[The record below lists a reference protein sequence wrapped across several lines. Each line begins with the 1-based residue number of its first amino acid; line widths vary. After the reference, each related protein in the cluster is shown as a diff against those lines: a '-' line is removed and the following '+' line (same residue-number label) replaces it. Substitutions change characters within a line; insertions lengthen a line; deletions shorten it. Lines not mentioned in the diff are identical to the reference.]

1 MRRNNWKKYII
12 ILIAFIV
19 GLVANL
25 AARAILPRLLPA
37 GMQAWTGLL
46 ATLLE
51 IVISVGIILII
62 IFTNHIGARQATN
75 PDAIRLN
82 AIDCIVPS
90 WEFKAVAHSKTPH
103 NSNNC
108 PILLTIAATISY
120 SELNPDVITEVP
132 VAFAAYTGTYIL
144 K

>member
-12 ILIAFIV
+12 LISFIV

-37 GMQAWTGLL
+37 GLQAWTGLL

-62 IFTNHIGARQATN
+62 IFTNHIGE
-75 PDAIRLN
+75 D
-82 AIDCIVPS
+82 
-90 WEFKAVAHSKTPH
+90 
-103 NSNNC
+103 
-108 PILLTIAATISY
+108 
-120 SELNPDVITEVP
+120 
-132 VAFAAYTGTYIL
+132 
-144 K
+144 

>member
-25 AARAILPRLLPA
+25 AARAILPRLLPPL
-37 GMQAWTGLL
+37 QAWTGLL

-62 IFTNHIGARQATN
+62 IFTNHIGE
-75 PDAIRLN
+75 D
-82 AIDCIVPS
+82 
-90 WEFKAVAHSKTPH
+90 
-103 NSNNC
+103 
-108 PILLTIAATISY
+108 
-120 SELNPDVITEVP
+120 
-132 VAFAAYTGTYIL
+132 
-144 K
+144 

>member
-25 AARAILPRLLPA
+25 AARPRLLPA
-37 GMQAWTGLL
+37 GLQAWTGLL

-62 IFTNHIGARQATN
+62 IFTNHIGE
-75 PDAIRLN
+75 D
-82 AIDCIVPS
+82 
-90 WEFKAVAHSKTPH
+90 
-103 NSNNC
+103 
-108 PILLTIAATISY
+108 
-120 SELNPDVITEVP
+120 
-132 VAFAAYTGTYIL
+132 
-144 K
+144 

>member
-25 AARAILPRLLPA
+25 AILPRLLPA
-37 GMQAWTGLL
+37 GLQAWTGLL

-62 IFTNHIGARQATN
+62 IFTNHIGE
-75 PDAIRLN
+75 D
-82 AIDCIVPS
+82 
-90 WEFKAVAHSKTPH
+90 
-103 NSNNC
+103 
-108 PILLTIAATISY
+108 
-120 SELNPDVITEVP
+120 
-132 VAFAAYTGTYIL
+132 
-144 K
+144 

>member
-25 AARAILPRLLPA
+25 AGRAILPRLLPA

-51 IVISVGIILII
+51 IVISFGIILII
-62 IFTNHIGARQATN
+62 IFTNHIGE
-75 PDAIRLN
+75 D
-82 AIDCIVPS
+82 
-90 WEFKAVAHSKTPH
+90 
-103 NSNNC
+103 
-108 PILLTIAATISY
+108 
-120 SELNPDVITEVP
+120 
-132 VAFAAYTGTYIL
+132 
-144 K
+144 

>member
-46 ATLLE
+46 ALLE

-62 IFTNHIGARQATN
+62 IFTNHIGE
-75 PDAIRLN
+75 D
-82 AIDCIVPS
+82 
-90 WEFKAVAHSKTPH
+90 
-103 NSNNC
+103 
-108 PILLTIAATISY
+108 
-120 SELNPDVITEVP
+120 
-132 VAFAAYTGTYIL
+132 
-144 K
+144 

>member
-37 GMQAWTGLL
+37 GLQAWTGLL

-62 IFTNHIGARQATN
+62 IFTNHIGESNALIRADDLEKENITLKKEKKKLEIKIEKLEKEN
-75 PDAIRLN
+75 ENLLKKKDECTRDADWERLG
-82 AIDCIVPS
+82 
-90 WEFKAVAHSKTPH
+90 KAG
-103 NSNNC
+103 
-108 PILLTIAATISY
+108 I
-120 SELNPDVITEVP
+120 
-132 VAFAAYTGTYIL
+132 
-144 K
+144 

>member
-25 AARAILPRLLPA
+25 AARGILPRLLPA
-37 GMQAWTGLL
+37 GLQASTGLL

-62 IFTNHIGARQATN
+62 IFTNHIGE
-75 PDAIRLN
+75 D
-82 AIDCIVPS
+82 
-90 WEFKAVAHSKTPH
+90 
-103 NSNNC
+103 
-108 PILLTIAATISY
+108 
-120 SELNPDVITEVP
+120 
-132 VAFAAYTGTYIL
+132 
-144 K
+144 

>member
-51 IVISVGIILII
+51 IVISRRYHLDHYFYKSHRGGL
-62 IFTNHIGARQATN
+62 G
-75 PDAIRLN
+75 
-82 AIDCIVPS
+82 
-90 WEFKAVAHSKTPH
+90 K
-103 NSNNC
+103 
-108 PILLTIAATISY
+108 
-120 SELNPDVITEVP
+120 
-132 VAFAAYTGTYIL
+132 
-144 K
+144 

>member
-51 IVISVGIILII
+51 IVISVGIILLI
-62 IFTNHIGARQATN
+62 IFTNHIGE
-75 PDAIRLN
+75 D
-82 AIDCIVPS
+82 
-90 WEFKAVAHSKTPH
+90 
-103 NSNNC
+103 
-108 PILLTIAATISY
+108 
-120 SELNPDVITEVP
+120 
-132 VAFAAYTGTYIL
+132 
-144 K
+144 

>member
-51 IVISVGIILII
+51 ISVGIILII
-62 IFTNHIGARQATN
+62 IFTSHMGE
-75 PDAIRLN
+75 D
-82 AIDCIVPS
+82 
-90 WEFKAVAHSKTPH
+90 
-103 NSNNC
+103 
-108 PILLTIAATISY
+108 
-120 SELNPDVITEVP
+120 
-132 VAFAAYTGTYIL
+132 
-144 K
+144 

>member
-37 GMQAWTGLL
+37 GLD
-46 ATLLE
+46 
-51 IVISVGIILII
+51 GIISN
-62 IFTNHIGARQATN
+62 TVGDRN
-75 PDAIRLN
+75 IRRYHL
-82 AIDCIVPS
+82 DHY
-90 WEFKAVAHSKTPH
+90 FYK
-103 NSNNC
+103 
-108 PILLTIAATISY
+108 SY
-120 SELNPDVITEVP
+120 RGGL
-132 VAFAAYTGTYIL
+132 G

>member
-51 IVISVGIILII
+51 IVY
-62 IFTNHIGARQATN
+62 
-75 PDAIRLN
+75 P
-82 AIDCIVPS
+82 
-90 WEFKAVAHSKTPH
+90 
-103 NSNNC
+103 
-108 PILLTIAATISY
+108 
-120 SELNPDVITEVP
+120 
-132 VAFAAYTGTYIL
+132 
-144 K
+144 

>member
-51 IVISVGIILII
+51 IVISRDYI
-62 IFTNHIGARQATN
+62 NHYLYKSHRGGL
-75 PDAIRLN
+75 D
-82 AIDCIVPS
+82 
-90 WEFKAVAHSKTPH
+90 K
-103 NSNNC
+103 
-108 PILLTIAATISY
+108 
-120 SELNPDVITEVP
+120 
-132 VAFAAYTGTYIL
+132 
-144 K
+144 

>member
-51 IVISVGIILII
+51 IDEADHKAGLQYATKVFYRNMGICQRKPVSVGRGDRTLCSKF
-62 IFTNHIGARQATN
+62 IFY
-75 PDAIRLN
+75 DSLFES
-82 AIDCIVPS
+82 C
-90 WEFKAVAHSKTPH
+90 E
-103 NSNNC
+103 
-108 PILLTIAATISY
+108 
-120 SELNPDVITEVP
+120 
-132 VAFAAYTGTYIL
+132 
-144 K
+144 

>member
-46 ATLLE
+46 ATL
-51 IVISVGIILII
+51 VISVGIILII
-62 IFTNHIGARQATN
+62 IFTNHIGE
-75 PDAIRLN
+75 D
-82 AIDCIVPS
+82 
-90 WEFKAVAHSKTPH
+90 
-103 NSNNC
+103 
-108 PILLTIAATISY
+108 
-120 SELNPDVITEVP
+120 
-132 VAFAAYTGTYIL
+132 
-144 K
+144 

>member
-46 ATLLE
+46 E

-62 IFTNHIGARQATN
+62 IFTNHIGE
-75 PDAIRLN
+75 D
-82 AIDCIVPS
+82 
-90 WEFKAVAHSKTPH
+90 
-103 NSNNC
+103 
-108 PILLTIAATISY
+108 
-120 SELNPDVITEVP
+120 
-132 VAFAAYTGTYIL
+132 
-144 K
+144 